1 MTTRWMPLILVAAA
15 LALLGI
21 AAAPGAV
28 AAEPGVAAQL
38 SISFGAGE
46 PRLRLG
52 MGAHGAQMER
62 RTVQPSPLRP
72 MVFRPMVQLSARV
85 STPRGRIEDL
95 RLKGPFIR
103 NLALYADEGEE
114 ENGDEGSG
122 GNGSRVVMVLGGV
135 AAGLLIFG
143 YVVADD
149 IKDDVLDAI
158 DSA

>member
-46 PRLRLG
+46 PRLKLGLGAQKERLG
-52 MGAHGAQMER
+52 A
-62 RTVQPSPLRP
+62 QPSPLRP

-85 STPRGRIEDL
+85 STPHGRIEDL
-95 RLKGPFIR
+95 RLNGPFIR

>member
-1 MTTRWMPLILVAAA
+1 MTTRWTPLILVAAA
-15 LALLGI
+15 LVLLSFV
-21 AAAPGAV
+21 AAPGAA
-28 AAEPGVAAQL
+28 AAEPGMAAQL
-38 SISFGAGE
+38 RISFGAGE

-52 MGAHGAQMER
+52 LGAQGAQMER
-62 RTVQPSPLRP
+62 RTVQPSPFRP
-72 MVFRPMVQLSARV
+72 MVFRPVVQLSARV

-95 RLKGPFIR
+95 RLHGPFIR
-103 NLALYADEGEE
+103 NWALYTDEDEE
-114 ENGDEGSG
+114 ENGDDGSG

-135 AAGLLIFG
+135 AAGVLILS

>member
-1 MTTRWMPLILVAAA
+1 MPLILVAAA

-28 AAEPGVAAQL
+28 AAEPGMAAQL
-38 SISFGAGE
+38 SISFGAGD

-52 MGAHGAQMER
+52 IGALNQRPAAQP
-62 RTVQPSPLRP
+62 TPLRP
-72 MVFRPMVQLSARV
+72 MVFRPMVQLNARV

>member
-1 MTTRWMPLILVAAA
+1 MAPRWVPLVLVAAA
-15 LALLGI
+15 LALLGF
-21 AAAPGAV
+21 AAAPGAA

-46 PRLRLG
+46 PRLKLGLGAQKERLG
-52 MGAHGAQMER
+52 A
-62 RTVQPSPLRP
+62 QPSLLRP

-85 STPRGRIEDL
+85 STPRRRLEDL
-95 RLKGPFIR
+95 RLDGLLIR
-103 NLALYADEGEE
+103 NWALYADEGEE

-135 AAGLLIFG
+135 AAGVLILS

-149 IKDDVLDAI
+149 IKDDILDAI
-158 DSA
+158 PDA